1 MFDARTS
8 FCNERDS
15 FNSLINS
22 MIIISSGFLDC
33 QMNYFRNLKQD
44 L

>member
-22 MIIISSGFLDC
+22 MMIISSEAFLDC
-33 QMNYFRNLKQD
+33 
-44 L
+44 